1 MKKILLI
8 GISIIIFSA
17 IVGRVYAS
25 DINTQ
30 NINSKYNSLTS
41 GKDYSQNSAIINSN
55 SNSFGNSK
63 VIKINNNL
71 KIVEKP
77 KNENY
82 KEFLTSLIS
91 NKKIS
96 SVTPN
101 YIRHFASLPNNVDIN
116 LQKNLFDINAPV
128 VDNSGFSQ
136 SLGGSSN
143 IKIAVLD
150 SGVEYQTYT
159 NPLTGTTYYQSPALS
174 QTNIVDPYNAL
185 AQYQGYTQN
194 EYDPY
199 DSVGHGTFVTGVI
212 ASGTN
217 NDASGSQAYGVAGI
231 AFNAT
236 IMPIKVGNS
245 SGIPLGA
252 ELLGIQWAIN
262 NHANII
268 NMSFTGSTPNSQEE
282 NMVEQA
288 ISDGIIVVASSGN
301 EGTSSIDYPAGYPNV
316 IAVGATNSQN
326 SLTSY
331 SNYGCSSLGNCQT
344 LVAPVGYNNPL
355 VYQQSYAGFGSGS
368 VSGYS
373 NFANQYAAGT
383 SFSAPQV
390 TAAIALYESE
400 YGIQPLSVIENALE
414 KSSTNLGN
422 ANEFGYGLLDI
433 NAMLS
438 QNNNQNNTSAYNI
451 LSSSGGVYSEGGIPN
466 YGSMQSISQNYGNVV
481 DISETSN
488 NLGYY
493 ILTQSGSVYTFGNAQ
508 FYGSMYN
515 ISNPPDRNS
524 VAIVPTPDGGGY
536 YILTQDGAVYT
547 FGNAQFYGSLYN
559 IPSSAIPDRN
569 PVAFAITP
577 QGGGYYILTQNGSV
591 YTFGNAQFYGSVY
604 NIPNA
609 PVKTA
614 VTLKVTQNDL
624 GYYLLTQ
631 DGAIYTFG
639 NAQFFG
645 SMYNINPSAVPS
657 NVPEDLL
664 LTNDN
669 MGYYILERDG
679 AIYTFG
685 DANYSGSIYGINS
698 VSISG

>member
-1 MKKILLI
+1 MKKILI
-8 GISIIIFSA
+8 ISIATIIFSSV
-17 IVGRVYAS
+17 VGRLYAS
-25 DINTQ
+25 DVNIQ
-30 NINSKYNSLTS
+30 NINSKYQKLTS
-41 GKDYSQNSAIINSN
+41 GKDYSQNSVIVSSKSKNFDGA
-55 SNSFGNSK
+55 K
-63 VIKINNNL
+63 VINVNNNI
-71 KIVEKP
+71 KIVDKP

-82 KEFLTSLIS
+82 KTFLTSLIA
-91 NKKIS
+91 NKSVS
-96 SVTPN
+96 SVSPN

-143 IKIAVLD
+143 IKVAVLD

-159 NPLTGTTYYQSPALS
+159 NPLTGTTYSQSPALS

-185 AQYQGYTQN
+185 AQYQGDTQDL
-194 EYDPY
+194 YDPY

-217 NDASGSQAYGVAGI
+217 NDASGSQEYGVAGI
-231 AFNAT
+231 AFNVS

-245 SGIPLGA
+245 SGIPLSA

-268 NMSFTGSTPNSQEE
+268 NMSFTGSTPNTQEE

-326 SLTSY
+326 ALTSY

-390 TAAIALYESE
+390 TAAVALYESK
-400 YGIQPLSVIENALE
+400 YGIQPLNVIENALE
-414 KSSTNLGN
+414 QSSTNIGN
-422 ANEFGYGLLDI
+422 ANEFGYGLLNV

-438 QNNNQNNTSAYNI
+438 QNNGQNNTSAYNI

-466 YGSMQSISQNYGNVV
+466 YGSMQSINQNYGSVV

-493 ILTQSGSVYTFGNAQ
+493 ILTQNGSVYTFGNAQ

-524 VAIVPTPDGGGY
+524 VAIVPTPNGGGY

-577 QGGGYYILTQNGSV
+577 DGGGYYILTQNGSV

-609 PVKTA
+609 PVKTS

-639 NAQFFG
+639 NAQFYG

-657 NVPEDLL
+657 NIPVDLL

-669 MGYYILERDG
+669 IGYYILERDG

-698 VSISG
+698 VSVSG